1 MLEEL
6 SPRIAA
12 AIGLLAVVP
21 TIAYGLGR
29 PGLFGFLSA
38 VNVVIIF
45 VALYLAMSP
54 LEEPTHGSGGDTA
67 T

>member
-1 MLEEL
+1 MFEEL
-6 SPRIAA
+6 SPRIATA
-12 AIGLLAVVP
+12 VGLLALVP

-38 VNVVIIF
+38 INVVIIF
-45 VALYLAMSP
+45 AAISLALSP
-54 LEEPTHGSGGDTA
+54 LEEPAHASDGGAA

>member
-45 VALYLAMSP
+45 AALYLAMSP
-54 LEEPTHGSGGDTA
+54 LEASAHDSDGGAA